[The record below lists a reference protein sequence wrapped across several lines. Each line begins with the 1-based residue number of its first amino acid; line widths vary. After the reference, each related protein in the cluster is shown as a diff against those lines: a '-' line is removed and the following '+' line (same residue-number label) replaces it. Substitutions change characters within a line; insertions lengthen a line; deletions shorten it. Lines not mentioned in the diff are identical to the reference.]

1 MASRTLKKNKRTKH
15 GRTRRQRQRR
25 RQMRGGEMKWLD
37 IFKPTVKD
45 AAYCQKQFDECNANI
60 KPQSDSAESSSDFF
74 KTPTFIKDIFGTKDS
89 TASVDDKG
97 GEFEMQE
104 LPVAAAPALVAD
116 ETALADAAAADA
128 AAADAA
134 AADAAAADAAA
145 ADAAA
150 ANAAAADAAAADA
163 AAANAAAA
171 DAAAA
176 DAAAADAA
184 AAAAAADADTTAL
197 NDDATTLNAVEAEKR
212 AKFAADEAARIN
224 NSMGIV
230 IGGSRKKYKKRNAK
244 RSKKN
249 KNRRNK
255 KRTNKRN

>member
-150 ANAAAADAAAADA
+150 ADA
-163 AAANAAAA
+163 AAAN
-171 DAAAA
+171 AAAA

>member
-150 ANAAAADAAAADA
+150 A
-163 AAANAAAA
+163 

-176 DAAAADAA
+176 DAAAAD
-184 AAAAAADADTTAL
+184 AAADADTTAL

>member
-1 MASRTLKKNKRTKH
+1 
-15 GRTRRQRQRR
+15 
-25 RQMRGGEMKWLD
+25 MRGGEMKWLD

-150 ANAAAADAAAADA
+150 ADTALADAAAAD
-163 AAANAAAA
+163 AANAAAA
-171 DAAAA
+171 DAAN
-176 DAAAADAA
+176 AAAAN
-184 AAAAAADADTTAL
+184 AAAAADADTTAL

-230 IGGSRKKYKKRNAK
+230 IGGSRKKYKKRNAN

>member
-116 ETALADAAAADA
+116 ETALADAALADAAAADA

-150 ANAAAADAAAADA
+150 ADAADAAAADA
-163 AAANAAAA
+163 ANAAAANAA
-171 DAAAA
+171 
-176 DAAAADAA
+176 AA

-230 IGGSRKKYKKRNAK
+230 IGGSRKKYKKRNAN

>member
-116 ETALADAAAADA
+116 ETALADAAASDAAAADA

-150 ANAAAADAAAADA
+150 AN
-163 AAANAAAA
+163 
-171 DAAAA
+171 AAAA

-230 IGGSRKKYKKRNAK
+230 IGGSRKKYKKRNAN
-244 RSKKN
+244 RSK

-255 KRTNKRN
+255 RRTNKRN

>member
-150 ANAAAADAAAADA
+150 ADAAAADA
-163 AAANAAAA
+163 AAAN
-171 DAAAA
+171 AAAA

>member
-150 ANAAAADAAAADA
+150 A
-163 AAANAAAA
+163 
-171 DAAAA
+171 
-176 DAAAADAA
+176 DAA

>member
-150 ANAAAADAAAADA
+150 A
-163 AAANAAAA
+163 

>member
-150 ANAAAADAAAADA
+150 A
-163 AAANAAAA
+163 
-171 DAAAA
+171 

-230 IGGSRKKYKKRNAK
+230 IGGSRKKYKKRNAN
-244 RSKKN
+244 RSK

-255 KRTNKRN
+255 RRTNKRN

>member
-150 ANAAAADAAAADA
+150 A
-163 AAANAAAA
+163 
-171 DAAAA
+171 
-176 DAAAADAA
+176 DAA

-249 KNRRNK
+249 KNRRNT

>member
-150 ANAAAADAAAADA
+150 ADA

-171 DAAAA
+171 NATAA
-176 DAAAADAA
+176 DAAAAD
-184 AAAAAADADTTAL
+184 AAAADADTTAL

>member
-128 AAADAA
+128 AAADTA

-145 ADAAA
+145 ADAANAAAADAAAADA

-163 AAANAAAA
+163 ANAAAA
-171 DAAAA
+171 N
-176 DAAAADAA
+176 A

-230 IGGSRKKYKKRNAK
+230 IGGSRKKYKKRNAN

>member
-163 AAANAAAA
+163 AN
-171 DAAAA
+171 
-176 DAAAADAA
+176 AA